1 MVQLEGCSLDQ
12 RKTILNIFEEKG
24 EITDKELSEVM
35 GTEAGGLFDM
45 RTTLLDSQYKASLMG
60 QTLQEFTA
68 EAKAHDQSRL
78 TQYALFVAAPMLLNY
93 QIGSYSPSPSNAS
106 LNPSVRLDQIEIES
120 QSGLKTY
127 DYVPITPES
136 LDKAAGGA
144 KTAGKDVKFGSSTKS
159 AQKVN
164 NQMVKRG
171 WTEDVVRNTVD
182 KPYTTRTSVNKAT
195 GNPAT
200 VYYTKK
206 GSYVIVDNVTK
217 TIVQISD
224 NINPS
229 TWAPDTSIVNPYIP
243 K

>member
-1 MVQLEGCSLDQ
+1 M
-12 RKTILNIFEEKG
+12 KG
-24 EITDKELSEVM
+24 
-35 GTEAGGLFDM
+35 
-45 RTTLLDSQYKASLMG
+45 
-60 QTLQEFTA
+60 
-68 EAKAHDQSRL
+68 
-78 TQYALFVAAPMLLNY
+78 
-93 QIGSYSPSPSNAS
+93 
-106 LNPSVRLDQIEIES
+106 
-120 QSGLKTY
+120 
-127 DYVPITPES
+127 
-136 LDKAAGGA
+136 LDKGDGGV